1 MNGMEYIKSE
11 LSNHVSITEVSH
23 SEIRILG
30 LDISIYEYNNS
41 YRLEDALNSNN
52 LLTED
57 VHDIINYVVD
67 TILYRGQLL

>member
-11 LSNHVSITEVSH
+11 LSNYVSITEVSH
-23 SEIRILG
+23 SEIRVLG

-41 YRLEDALNSNN
+41 YRLEDVLNSNN

-57 VHDIINYVVD
+57 VSDIINYVVD
-67 TILYRGQLL
+67 TILYRG

>member
-41 YRLEDALNSNN
+41 YRLEDVLNSNN

-67 TILYRGQLL
+67 TILYRG

>member
-67 TILYRGQLL
+67 TILYRG